1 MDEWALLS
9 KLKTE
14 KQTFFISGKI
24 SITKWTNQ
32 GFSSIINHSFS
43 DLKLMSLTS
52 FYSRK
57 YK

>member
-43 DLKLMSLTS
+43 DSKLMWLTF
-52 FYSRK
+52 FY
-57 YK
+57 